1 MSGIAKINRFFFK
14 AQYSIFDLL
23 WLTIMFRLA
32 YDYSYWWLLMI
43 IPFTVASA
51 VMSAFVEVKDE
62 QSN

>member
-1 MSGIAKINRFFFK
+1 MSVLAKWNRFFFK
-14 AQYSIFDLL
+14 SQYSIFDLL

-51 VMSAFVEVKDE
+51 VMSAFIEVKDE
-62 QSN
+62 RTN